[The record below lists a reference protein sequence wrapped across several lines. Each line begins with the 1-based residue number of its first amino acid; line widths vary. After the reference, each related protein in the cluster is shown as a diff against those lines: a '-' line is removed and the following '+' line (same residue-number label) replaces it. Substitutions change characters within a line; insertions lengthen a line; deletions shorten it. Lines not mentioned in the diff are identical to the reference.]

1 MTRNLVCKLEGG
13 VEVYEDELELVRD
26 ALNFEPSTKEEIA
39 EDQIARRL
47 NSMIHELDEFVAL
60 AANPETVDLIKRE
73 SLAFGQVFSRAGLI
87 ASFLNAQ
94 APQHL
99 RISSR

>member
-1 MTRNLVCKLEGG
+1 MREHVMTIMGADI
-13 VEVYEDELELVRD
+13 YDDQLELVQD
-26 ALNFEPSTKEEIA
+26 ALDGEPTTVSELA
-39 EDQIARRL
+39 EVQIARRL
-47 NSMIHELDEFVAL
+47 NSMIHELDEMVAL

-87 ASFLNAQ
+87 ASFLNAH

-99 RISSR
+99 RISARG